1 MIASIFQFLLN
12 ILNFIVLLIVRLIL
26 SFFPSLGLEQLST
39 ALDTF
44 FGLMT
49 GALNFTYFML
59 GEDLRTKLIIGNT
72 RCFAVKSKITISLKI
87 NAVSPNIQ

>member
-59 GEDLRTKLIIGNT
+59 GDTAFILIDIVILLFTAKHLVLPVINFV
-72 RCFAVKSKITISLKI
+72 RRSLP
-87 NAVSPNIQ
+87 VG